1 MDNTNYH
8 HGNLK
13 KDLIEH
19 GLIIINSD
27 GFEGLSLR
35 KVAKACGVSHAA
47 PYKHFKSK
55 DDLIEGIREQVMRLF
70 IGGALDAPT
79 MEPNLSKKRTTFG
92 DGGEKLCQ
100 VHG

>member
-70 IGGALDAPT
+70 IGALDAPT

-92 DGGEKLCQ
+92 DGEKLCQ